1 MNAVT
6 PIAVSEPMAE
16 EAIITR
22 ALPQAA
28 TSWNAETWTVDATL
42 ATPGAG
48 VTRYDARGEYSEF
61 LSFENQSWPVQI
73 PLLDSHRRDSI
84 DARLG
89 SVDTLR
95 AVGGELHGRIRLSR
109 HHPLSQRIAAEI
121 ADGHTLGVSIGY
133 ITREQRERTNPSTKR
148 REMIATRLDV
158 LEASLVTIPADRSA
172 GLRSHSMT
180 VIPAPVETPVSTPAS
195 PPANAAASTQERAEA
210 ANTIVD
216 RAAVN
221 GEIRSIARLSGL
233 DQAWVDS
240 QIDGNATADNAR
252 QAAFAAMSQRAAP
265 AGQVRSTSIS
275 IGTDHADPELRV
287 RHVGEALFAR
297 TNPGHQLSEP
307 ARQFA
312 GLSTLDIARE
322 SLRLRGMATTGLS
335 AGTIVERALHTTS
348 DFPLILG
355 DAVGRTLREA
365 YRAAPSGL
373 KQLGRKTTARDFKD
387 KHRLQLSE
395 APQLEKVSEGGE
407 FTYGTF
413 NEGQETYRLASY
425 GKIFA
430 ISRQAIVND
439 DLGAFNDLA
448 RRMGQAA
455 ASTEA
460 QLLADLILANSGN
473 GPNMADGKP
482 LFHVDHKNK
491 AGTAATLSV
500 SALTLARMAMR
511 RQVGLSGDLI
521 EVSPRYLL
529 VPPELETTA
538 EQILT
543 TLNPAKAEDTN
554 PFSGKLIHAV
564 EPRLTSTTRWY
575 VSADPA
581 SVDGLE
587 YAYLEGEEG
596 VVIETK
602 AGFEVDGVQI
612 KARLDFGAG
621 FVDHRGWYVNAGA

>member
-148 REMIATRLDV
+148 REMTATRLDL

-180 VIPAPVETPVSTPAS
+180 VTPAPVETPVSTPAS

-233 DQAWVDS
+233 DQAWVDA

-265 AGQVRSTSIS
+265 AGQVRNTSIS
-275 IGTDHADPELRV
+275 IGTDHSDPELRV
-287 RHVGEALFAR
+287 RHVGEALYAR
-297 TNPGHQLSEP
+297 HNPGHQISEP
-307 ARQFA
+307 ARQFF

-335 AGTIVERALHTTS
+335 AATIVERAMHATS

-355 DAVGRTLREA
+355 DAVGRTLRES

-373 KQLGRKTTARDFKD
+373 KLLGRKTTARDFRT
-387 KHRLQLSE
+387 KHRLQISE
-395 APQLEKVSEGGE
+395 GPRLKQVVEGGE
-407 FTYGTF
+407 FEQGTF
-413 NEGQETYRLASY
+413 DEAKESY
-425 GKIFA
+425 KLSTWGRIFS
-430 ISRQAIVND
+430 ISRTAIVND
-439 DLGAFNDLA
+439 DLGAFTDLA
-448 RRMGQAA
+448 RRLGQAA
-455 ASTEA
+455 AATEA
-460 QLLADLILANSGN
+460 QILVDLLVSGSGN
-473 GPNMADGKP
+473 GPTMSDGKP
-482 LFHVDHKNK
+482 LFHADHGNK
-491 AGTAATLSV
+491 ATSGSAIGVASLALAR
-500 SALTLARMAMR
+500 SALRKQA
-511 RQVGLSGDLI
+511 GLTGEAIDI
-521 EVSPRYLL
+521 APRYIL
-529 VPPELETTA
+529 VGPDKETEA
-538 EQILT
+538 EQALT
-543 TLNPAKAEDTN
+543 VLNPSSAADTN
-554 PFSGKLIHAV
+554 PFAGKLALAV
-564 EPRLTSTTRWY
+564 DARLTGNRWY

-581 SVDGLE
+581 TVDGLE

-602 AGFEVDGVQI
+602 AGFEVDGLQI
-612 KARLDFGAG
+612 KARVDFGAG